1 MNLAQQMHLEN
12 APRYTYE
19 TLLRFHEPICQRQD
33 SQGKYLAWLLPDYSR
48 IDLHIQDSGVQYAPL
63 VQTTTVKPWPYAD
76 RKPET
81 FDEKSERLRAVMLER
96 MKKDVACA
104 GDLIEVTGLSRSAVF
119 QFMKSL
125 FTTGQIV
132 RVEAVAGAR
141 KGAVYYKWKEV

>member
-1 MNLAQQMHLEN
+1 MTLAQKLHQEQN
-12 APRYTYE
+12 PRQAYE
-19 TLLRFHEPICQRQD
+19 TLLRFHEPIHRG
-33 SQGKYLAWLLPDYSR
+33 SKHYAWLLPDLSR
-48 IDLHIQDSGVQYAPL
+48 IDATIEGGSIRYEPL
-63 VQTTTVKPWPYAD
+63 VQTVTVNPWPYAD

-125 FTTGQIV
+125 FTTEQIV
-132 RVEAVAGAR
+132 RVEAIAGAR